1 MLAYLKMTTTKG
13 RYTEG
18 EKIPSILFAKRVPAK
33 RVMASTVYKTL
44 GHYHKLINK

>member
-13 RYTEG
+13 RYPGG
-18 EKIPSILFAKRVPAK
+18 EKIPSILFDS
-33 RVMASTVYKTL
+33 VMASTVYKTL